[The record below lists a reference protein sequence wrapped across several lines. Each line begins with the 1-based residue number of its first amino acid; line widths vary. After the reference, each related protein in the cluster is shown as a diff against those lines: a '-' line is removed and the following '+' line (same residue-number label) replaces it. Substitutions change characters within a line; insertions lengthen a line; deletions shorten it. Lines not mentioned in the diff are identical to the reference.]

1 MATLPPMSTQI
12 DSPPDQDALAR
23 AGLPPLPRANVVGT
37 DLGLTDYEGTMDWMD
52 EVIRSGERACVT
64 AAAVHLVMVAREDPE
79 TRRAVDGARAVPDG
93 VPRAR
98 ALGALGHRQATRVY
112 GPDLMAAYC
121 ERSARTGTTMFL
133 YGGRSEEA
141 LAQLTEVLERR
152 YPGLRIVGGW
162 SPPFRPLTD
171 AERDDVA
178 ARINATGADVV
189 WVGTGQPKQE
199 KWMAE

>member
-12 DSPPDQDALAR
+12 DSPPAQDALVR

-52 EVIRSGERACVT
+52 EVIRRGERACVT

-79 TRRAVDGARAVPDG
+79 TRRAVDVALAVPDG
-93 VPRAR
+93 VPLVWALR
-98 ALGALGHRQATRVY
+98 ALGHPQATRVY

-133 YGGRSEEA
+133 YGGGSGGGPGGVAREN
-141 LAQLTEVLERR
+141 LAPPPRP
-152 YPGLRIVGGW
+152 PGAAGG
-162 SPPFRPLTD
+162 
-171 AERDDVA
+171 
-178 ARINATGADVV
+178 G
-189 WVGTGQPKQE
+189 
-199 KWMAE
+199 